1 MDRWMIKSMDYSVQ
15 YWIEIVQ
22 SINGKKDKERKRE
35 KMIENRNRERGK
47 RSMISKF
54 YSSEFESKQK
64 LDIDKKSIEVFTLKT
79 TII

>member
-35 KMIENRNRERGK
+35 KMIENRNREK
-47 RSMISKF
+47 EEIN
-54 YSSEFESKQK
+54 
-64 LDIDKKSIEVFTLKT
+64 DIQVLFFGIRIKIETGY
-79 TII
+79 